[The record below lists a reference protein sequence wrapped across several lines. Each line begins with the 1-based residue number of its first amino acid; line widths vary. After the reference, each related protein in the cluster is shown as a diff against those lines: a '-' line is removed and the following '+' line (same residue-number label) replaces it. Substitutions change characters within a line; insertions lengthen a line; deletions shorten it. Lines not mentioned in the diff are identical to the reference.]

1 MRNRYLLVCLVASG
15 FAGLAYELLWVRLLS
30 FSFGSTTLSYSTVL
44 AVFFGGLALGAF
56 LGGRRAQSLARPA
69 VVYGWIELATGAAGL
84 VLYPVLANLGSF
96 FALID
101 PGSGLGGAVARALV
115 SAPLLLVPTVLM
127 GATLPVVFAAMV
139 AEDQEV
145 GRGSALI
152 YGINTLGACLG
163 AYATTYLL
171 LPQLGLF
178 AATLFTALVNF
189 AAGAFALGMDRRART
204 RSRAR
209 PVTVSAPSGGQGA
222 TPRIVVVAS
231 VIAFLVGFAAIALQI
246 VWVRLFSIF
255 LHGTIYAVGSVLIS
269 VLVGI
274 GLGSVLVATGLG
286 RRRRDGLWLSVL
298 QLTAAGSVVLLSGA
312 LPYLSHV
319 LRAVETGSAAGLGV
333 LNTQLSIVLAA
344 LALPTLCSGA
354 SFPLLV
360 DATERSA
367 ARGAAALG
375 RLYAANTVGS
385 IAGSLLTGFWLLP
398 GLGAD
403 LTIHL
408 ALGLTAIA
416 AALAALALG
425 DVPLRLGIA
434 LATVGVI
441 AVVSYGGLDVAR
453 LSIVPDGQ
461 ASYERA
467 ESRRSE
473 QLGRLLSFSEG
484 RVANVAT
491 FEFQGTRQLRVNNI
505 PQGTITQGPPHYPLD
520 SLLVALLPFLHAE
533 DPKSALVVG
542 LGAGVSVAAYL
553 DLGMERIEV
562 VELEPDVPP
571 AVERIFGGHSPV
583 GDPRVDLAIDDARHR
598 LLLEA
603 ARGERFDII
612 TSMPS
617 HPWVAPNIFTQEF
630 FELAAQSL
638 APGGVFSTWL
648 GSSRADSRISAS
660 ILRAFAN
667 VFESYLVYFVPKV
680 GSYFMIGSHEPLGFD
695 AEKVERLIAHPVTRD
710 REDLGGAV
718 QIASWIQASAR
729 SGGRA
734 VSAGPVN
741 TDDSAFAELFAPR
754 SRRRSRVARGVLP
767 HEVLLPE
774 LVSEDARPAFFLA
787 LIERLLGTPDGAIP
801 TRKPIASLE
810 RARLSFEAARA
821 FFDAGERAYL
831 TGRLLDADGRGDAAR
846 EFYALARA
854 SESPVAERAARF
866 AALVDPRGSRAR
878 ARALERLS
886 PSSDVLAAQLAI
898 EPERALARV
907 PPTPVDPER
916 SPLAW
921 LLWWGAHGREQTVDP
936 GAMTKQLGA
945 LLRETD
951 NVELLRLGIEANEAL
966 GLGDNAMLC
975 RVWHLAAADREGRRL
990 WRAGRS
996 ALDGG
1001 ELEQAAEQLARALAL
1016 RPAHAPTARALM
1028 LALRR
1033 LGRDDEVERL
1043 ERHLLFEGADSRY
1056 LDFLERATR

>member
-15 FAGLAYELLWVRLLS
+15 FAGLAYELLWVRLLA

-69 VVYGWIELATGAAGL
+69 AVYGWIELATGAAGL
-84 VLYPVLANLGSF
+84 VLYPVLANLSSL

-101 PGSGLGGAVARALV
+101 PGSGLGGAAARALV

-139 AEDQEV
+139 AEDREV
-145 GRGSALI
+145 GRGSGLI

-171 LPQLGLF
+171 LPQLGVF
-178 AATLFTALVNF
+178 AATLFTALLNF
-189 AAGAFALGMDRRART
+189 AAGGFALGMDRRART
-204 RSRAR
+204 HAGAR
-209 PVTVSAPSGGQGA
+209 PEAVPATTDGPGA
-222 TPRIVVVAS
+222 TPRIVAVAS
-231 VIAFLVGFAAIALQI
+231 GIAFLVGFSAIALQI

-255 LHGTIYAVGSVLIS
+255 LQGTIYAVGSVLIS

-286 RRRRDGLWLSVL
+286 RGRRDALWLSVL
-298 QLTAAGSVVLLSGA
+298 QLAVAGSVVLLSSA

-319 LRAVETGSAAGLGV
+319 LRSVEAGGAAGLAV
-333 LNTQLSIVLAA
+333 LNTQLGIVFVA

-360 DATERSA
+360 DLTERSA

-375 RLYAANTVGS
+375 RLYTANTLGS

-398 GLGAD
+398 GFGAD

-408 ALGLTAIA
+408 ALGLTAIT
-416 AALAALALG
+416 AALAALTLG
-425 DVPLRLGIA
+425 GVPRRVGIA
-434 LATVGVI
+434 LTALGV
-441 AVVSYGGLDVAR
+441 VVMVSYGGLDIAR
-453 LSIVPDGQ
+453 LSIVPDGRAGYQ
-461 ASYERA
+461 RA
-467 ESRRSE
+467 EFRRTE
-473 QLGRLLSFSEG
+473 QLARLLSFSEG
-484 RVANVAT
+484 LVANVAT
-491 FEFQGTRQLRVNNI
+491 FEFQGTRQLRVNGI
-505 PQGTITQGPPHYPLD
+505 AQGTLTEGEPHYPLD

-533 DPKSALVVG
+533 DPRSGLVVG

-553 DLGMERIEV
+553 DLGMERVEV
-562 VELEPDVPP
+562 VELEPGVPP
-571 AVERIFGGHSPV
+571 AVDLIFGGRSPAR
-583 GDPRVDLAIDDARHR
+583 DPRVDLAIGDARHR

-630 FELAAQSL
+630 FELASGSL

-648 GSSRADSRISAS
+648 GNSRADSRVSAS

-667 VFESYLVYFVPKV
+667 VFESYLVYFVPKT
-680 GSYFMIGSHEPLGFD
+680 GSYYMIGSHEPLRFD
-695 AEKVERLIAHPVTRD
+695 PEKVRRLIAHPVTRG
-710 REDLGGAV
+710 REDLDGAV
-718 QIASWIQASAR
+718 QVASWIQASSR
-729 SGGRA
+729 SGGGA

-754 SRRRSRVARGVLP
+754 SRRGSGVARGVLP

-774 LVSEDARPAFFLA
+774 FVAEAGRSAFFLA
-787 LIERLLGTPDGAIP
+787 LIERLLGTPGGELP
-801 TRKPIASLE
+801 TRKPVASLE
-810 RARLSFEAARA
+810 RARLSFEAARDL
-821 FFDAGERAYL
+821 FDDEEQAYL
-831 TGRLLDADGRGDAAR
+831 SGRLLAAEGQGGAGPPPRAGGSQVAD
-846 EFYALARA
+846 
-854 SESPVAERAARF
+854 RAARF
-866 AALVDPRGSRAR
+866 AALLEPRGSRAR
-878 ARALERLS
+878 AAALERLA

-907 PPTPVDPER
+907 PPTPVDPEQ

-921 LLWWGAHGREQTVDP
+921 LLWWGAGGRDQAVDP

-951 NVELLRLGIEANEAL
+951 NLELLRLGIEANEAL
-966 GLGDNAMLC
+966 GLEDNAMLC
-975 RVWHLAAADREGRRL
+975 RTWYLQLADREGRRL
-990 WRAGRS
+990 WRAGRD
-996 ALDGG
+996 ALGRG
-1001 ELEQAAEQLARALAL
+1001 ELELAAQQLARSLAL
-1016 RPAHAPTARALM
+1016 RPGHAPTGRSLM
-1028 LALRR
+1028 LVLRR
-1033 LGRDDEVERL
+1033 LGRDDQVERL
-1043 ERHLLFEGADSRY
+1043 RRHLLFEGEDPRY
-1056 LDFLERATR
+1056 LDFLERVTR